1 MVRLIEEWLRPPVEL
16 RGPFVTLRRVSHGV
30 EGEWISLRRRSRDF
44 LQPWEPVWSKD
55 VLTPRG
61 FGMFLEYHRDGWRAG
76 TLRGFLIFRN
86 GSGEL
91 VGGITLSNIR
101 YGANMTASVGYWMG
115 IDYVRRGYMRE
126 ALALILDYGFGE
138 MGLNRIEAS
147 CMPDNRPSTRLL
159 LRCGFRIEGEG
170 RSYLYINGVWEDH
183 LLFAILAKDART
195 RMETL

>member
-183 LLFAILAKDART
+183 LLFNDFG
-195 RMETL
+195 